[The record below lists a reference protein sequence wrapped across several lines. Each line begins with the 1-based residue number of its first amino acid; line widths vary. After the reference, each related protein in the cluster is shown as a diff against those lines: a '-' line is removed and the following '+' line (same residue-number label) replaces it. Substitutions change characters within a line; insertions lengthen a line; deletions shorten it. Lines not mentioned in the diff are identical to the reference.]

1 MKSIVLLAFTLCLV
15 GLLSTLALLSHDAAS
30 PLSRQLLRRGNRA
43 HAPGFFNVDDSTSS
57 DSSSPRVSRKT
68 FFSLFFFVIEQK
80 LIFFLC
86 FFVFVRRVRRTVV
99 ASCWW
104 AARTKPT
111 P

>member
-15 GLLSTLALLSHDAAS
+15 GLLSTLALLSQDAAS

-57 DSSSPRVSRKT
+57 DSSSPRVRRKT
-68 FFSLFFFVIEQK
+68 FFLSFFSSSSK
-80 LIFFLC
+80 KMIFC
-86 FFVFVRRVRRTVV
+86 VFFAFVRRVRRTVV